1 MTWIIANTYSIMA
14 TSTQQQPTTTTAQKE
29 EEQELIEQIK
39 SIARRDASFLLI
51 AAIAAIIFS
60 WMELN
65 AGNIEYRGINS
76 DTRLLSSPNNSYQI
90 IDAGYIATTPL
101 YNFLKE
107 NRDWNDFFA
116 LVNTVVGVFAP
127 FLYIAWQTFWI
138 GDYVPAFKY
147 LFISAMRSMCGW
159 CTFLPPDPSYL
170 MSFKDFPDIIQCLQK
185 DCGDVE
191 TAQVNPFLSFF
202 SGHVATLV
210 MCANHMYVRKNKK
223 MCYFFH
229 VFNVLQIIRLLATRG
244 HYSID
249 IVIGWFMATRVSNPA
264 GRLGRYFSR
273 GDSSSFESALPSSA
287 SEVFEKLVGVDVVK
301 EQARMSVLMKTN
313 EVQNLL
319 SQMKDPSEVFAEPTA
334 RMLAEDMLD
343 ELRDMISS
351 SLKKE
356 EKKIS

>member
-1 MTWIIANTYSIMA
+1 MMV
-14 TSTQQQPTTTTAQKE
+14 TSTQRKLSSSSTTTTAQD
-29 EEQELIEQIK
+29 EQELEQIK

-51 AAIAAIIFS
+51 AAIAAVIFS

-76 DTRLLSSPNNSYQI
+76 DARLLSSPNNSYQI

-116 LVNTVVGVFAP
+116 LINTVVGVFAP
-127 FLYIAWQTFWI
+127 FLYIAWQTFWV

-223 MCYFFH
+223 MCYFFMCLMCCRSF
-229 VFNVLQIIRLLATRG
+229 VCWLRGDIIRL
-244 HYSID
+244 I
-249 IVIGWFMATRVSNPA
+249 
-264 GRLGRYFSR
+264 
-273 GDSSSFESALPSSA
+273 
-287 SEVFEKLVGVDVVK
+287 
-301 EQARMSVLMKTN
+301 
-313 EVQNLL
+313 LL
-319 SQMKDPSEVFAEPTA
+319 SDGLWQLGLVIQ
-334 RMLAEDMLD
+334 LD
-343 ELRDMISS
+343 
-351 SLKKE
+351 
-356 EKKIS
+356 